1 MAIISYSNEPK
12 VIENLFEN
20 ITNKNNNLR
29 AKCAMYIGFILG
41 SWPEYIIEKYLGN
54 QDGANNSMKGKSKLG
69 AKPKSRG
76 GARSKQ
82 RVLVDGA
89 GMKSAEQVENFEE
102 FLKIALSDANPECR
116 HHARQAFLTFYEI
129 WPEESDSL
137 IVQFRGMFSKH
148 KEIIDKLGSHLTSAG
163 TQASSAKLEENKIS
177 RRRID
182 DRKTQKVLGNG
193 KNFLN
198 PTTEN
203 NRRTDTT
210 PKSQN
215 RMNAKNKF
223 LSEERQPK
231 EETKGSEPYQ
241 AISSSGF
248 RNLRP
253 TNYSNNSNNQNVYVS
268 KYQNTR
274 IEPIYK
280 KRSVSKD
287 VVGTYKSSGLAANP
301 KLDLGESPKKFAHEE
316 DLMELDEKCQDISEI
331 EIDPEDGKEETLYPK
346 PYQGFMPSKKLS
358 PEEEIADLIK

>member
-20 ITNKNNNLR
+20 ITNKNTNLR

-54 QDGANNSMKGKSKLG
+54 QDGGNNLTKGKSKFG
-69 AKPKSRG
+69 AKSRG

-82 RVLVDGA
+82 RALKDGA

-102 FLKIALSDANPECR
+102 FLKIALSDATPECR
-116 HHARQAFLTFYEI
+116 HQGRQAFLTFYEI

-137 IVQFRGMFSKH
+137 IIQFKGMFNKH
-148 KEIIDKLGSHLTSAG
+148 KEIVDKLGSHLTSAG
-163 TQASSAKLEENKIS
+163 TQPSSAKLEENKIS
-177 RRRID
+177 RRRMD
-182 DRKTQKVLGNG
+182 DRKTQKIIGNG
-193 KNFLN
+193 KGFLN

-203 NRRTDTT
+203 HRRNDIT

-231 EETKGSEPYQ
+231 EETKGTETNQ
-241 AISSSGF
+241 AISSTGF
-248 RNLRP
+248 RNFRQ
-253 TNYSNNSNNQNVYVS
+253 TNYSNNSNNQIVYVS
-268 KYQNTR
+268 KYQNTK

-287 VVGTYKSSGLAANP
+287 VVGTYKSSGLAANQ
-301 KLDLGESPKKFAHEE
+301 KLDLSESPKNFPQEE
-316 DLMELDEKCQDISEI
+316 DLMELDEK
-331 EIDPEDGKEETLYPK
+331 
-346 PYQGFMPSKKLS
+346 
-358 PEEEIADLIK
+358 